1 MFLPDEAV
9 IISDTAK
16 TLFQSVKAIFTTHT
30 SPDFKINDILIGH
43 SYFLADD
50 DKKLEMKLLYEI
62 KPILKEYLKDG
73 VLLET
78 AKIEIDNLNV

>member
-1 MFLPDEAV
+1 MIDNSECVFFINTPNS
-9 IISDTAK
+9 I
-16 TLFQSVKAIFTTHT
+16 
-30 SPDFKINDILIGH
+30 KINDVLIGH

-50 DKKLEMKLLYEI
+50 DAKLEMKLLYEI